1 MVLYYCNILLRMLM
15 LHHPEYTTYKQV
27 DPGVIQGE
35 NMTTFSR
42 DTSVFGV
49 LPHELYAYYHY
60 INLATRA
67 IYVNQ
72 FDQASAY
79 YDTAFMHKT
88 HPFYVDLANYV
99 RVNYKCGQQ
108 TKNDSAIYRLIVG
121 KHIDSTSLYLHIP
134 KHWFDADNRK
144 LIHKLSRKTNTK
156 TDIRSKIENPLRD
169 VWASDQGVR
178 EYDKIPAMSRAEIKA
193 MYLRR
198 DSVDS
203 VNVVLFTS
211 LIRTYG
217 FPDEEMLGVDYH
229 DSLSWNSV
237 LRVLML
243 HFLQNQDADDRREI
257 IGMILDA
264 MHEGKWSSSLAASL
278 LDYLN
283 IHTGE
288 SLGMGQHFMYTSVN
302 LVMGE
307 LYRPFVFYTDSLMQ
321 ITNLNRVAI
330 GLDSFHIAQRQAVC
344 QYLGSK
350 QQADKDM
357 VIMLPWAAYDEL
369 PPGLVK
375 QSAKE
380 ANVDVT
386 TYKINTAKILG
397 ECKCEEKTWL

>member
-1 MVLYYCNILLRMLM
+1 MIVVYYYTILLQMLIQ
-15 LHHPEYTTYKQV
+15 HHQESTIYQRGDSEFSIVHCTSV
-27 DPGVIQGE
+27 CPG
-35 NMTTFSR
+35 
-42 DTSVFGV
+42 DTSVFGT
-49 LPHELYAYYHY
+49 LPHELDQYYRY
-60 INLATRA
+60 INKAARA

-79 YDTAFMHKT
+79 YDTAFMHKS

-108 TKNDSAIYRLIVG
+108 TKNDSTIYRLIVE
-121 KHIDSTSLYLHIP
+121 KHIDSTSLYLHVP
-134 KHWFDADNRK
+134 KQWFDADNRK
-144 LIHKLSRKTNTK
+144 LIQKLSRKIKAK
-156 TDIRSKIENPLRD
+156 TDVRSKIEKPLRD
-169 VWASDQGVR
+169 IWESDQGVR
-178 EYDKIPAMSRAEIKA
+178 EYDKIPAMSREEIKA

-203 VNVVLFTS
+203 VNVILFTS

-237 LRVLML
+237 LRVLLL
-243 HFLQNQDADDRREI
+243 HFLQNQDASGRREI
-257 IGMILDA
+257 IGIILDA
-264 MHEGKWSSSLAASL
+264 MHNGKWSSSLAASL

-307 LYRPFVFYTDSLMQ
+307 LYRPFVFYTDSLMK

-386 TYKINTAKILG
+386 TYKINTAKIL
-397 ECKCEEKTWL
+397 EACKCEEKKY